1 MSGSD
6 LLDAFG
12 SAASKP
18 AIGRRKFVAL
28 AAAGTGGLLASPA
41 IVRPA
46 HAATILK
53 FGQIEPLTG
62 PSAAYGLRS
71 RDGAKMAV
79 DAINAGGGFHD
90 AKGNTYTIEMR
101 LDDMANDPRQAITL
115 YRQQALDPAVRATIG
130 PTNSV
135 GYVPLVPIAG
145 QLRLVVV
152 GEAGAPVKRWTPW
165 AYRVDP
171 VGSTAIPVVLTT
183 VINKEHVKRL
193 GIIYDQTQDA
203 QAGDAEVC
211 REMKGKLGYDIVA
224 DEAFSSGSQDFSP
237 QIASIKN
244 AKPDAI
250 FVASTTGDGIKVVPQ
265 LRAAGIDV
273 PLMTGYGAFQDPLY
287 WNGTNG
293 VIKGSYTWLAQ
304 DLNTAQGD
312 LRKWLDDYNQKFQL
326 KATSYSTYGFDAVM
340 SVVECIKRAASTERD
355 KIQEVMASLDFH
367 SSIGTHV
374 TFKNPPTGENLT
386 PTVTVVQVTGPG
398 TYLAVT

>member
-1 MSGSD
+1 
-6 LLDAFG
+6 
-12 SAASKP
+12 
-18 AIGRRKFVAL
+18 
-28 AAAGTGGLLASPA
+28 
-41 IVRPA
+41 
-46 HAATILK
+46 
-53 FGQIEPLTG
+53 
-62 PSAAYGLRS
+62 
-71 RDGAKMAV
+71 
-79 DAINAGGGFHD
+79 
-90 AKGNTYTIEMR
+90 
-101 LDDMANDPRQAITL
+101 
-115 YRQQALDPAVRATIG
+115 
-130 PTNSV
+130 
-135 GYVPLVPIAG
+135 
-145 QLRLVVV
+145 
-152 GEAGAPVKRWTPW
+152 
-165 AYRVDP
+165 
-171 VGSTAIPVVLTT
+171 
-183 VINKEHVKRL
+183 
-193 GIIYDQTQDA
+193 
-203 QAGDAEVC
+203 
-211 REMKGKLGYDIVA
+211 MKGKLGYDIVA

>member
-1 MSGSD
+1 MTGSD
-6 LLDAFG
+6 PFRAVCP
-12 SAASKP
+12 AAPGP
-18 AIGRRKFVAL
+18 ALGRRRFVAL
-28 AAAGTGGLLASPA
+28 AGGLLAAPA

-46 HAATILK
+46 RAATTAVK

-71 RDGAKMAV
+71 RDGARVAV
-79 DAINAGGGFHD
+79 DTINAAGGFHD
-90 AKGNTYTIEMR
+90 SKGNVYTIDMQP
-101 LDDMANDPRQAITL
+101 DDMANDPRQAITL

-145 QLRLVVV
+145 QLRLVFV

-171 VGSTAIPVVLTT
+171 VGGTAVPVVLTA
-183 VINKEHVKRL
+183 VANKEHFKRL

-211 REMKGKLGYDIVA
+211 RQMKGKLGYDIVA
-224 DEAFSSGSQDFSP
+224 DEAFSSGGQDFSP
-237 QIASIKN
+237 QIATIKN
-244 AKPDAI
+244 ARPDAI
-250 FVASTTGDGIKVVPQ
+250 YVASTTGDGVKVVPQ

-273 PLMTGYGAFQDPLY
+273 PLMTGYGAFEDPLY

-293 VIKGSYTWLAQ
+293 LIKGNYTWLAQ
-304 DLNTAQGD
+304 DLSAAKGD
-312 LRKWLDDYNQKFQL
+312 LRNWLDEYNKKFEN

-340 SVVECIKRAASTERD
+340 SVVECIKRAASIERD
-355 KIQEVMASLDFH
+355 KIQEVMASLDYQ
-367 SSIGTHV
+367 SPLGTHV
-374 TFKNPPTGENLT
+374 TFKNPPNGENLT

-398 TYLAVT
+398 TYTAVS